1 MAKQTT
7 VQKDA
12 LQKIRDQKKTSVP
25 QALRDGKIDHGDAA
39 SPTRGVLDPYDFDK
53 FDAEFRSTGAETVRL
68 EKIIQEFLNAN
79 YGGSPD
85 DPRTWEVGF
94 FLEKDPRSQGAK
106 GYKVL
111 QVEMLGDAWS
121 DELQHESGL
130 TNYEGA
136 VTWNGRGTYERHIV
150 CVKTTQLAERQ
161 QAAKDKRLED
171 AMKHRQPDSVAGEVT
186 GPLQVTETQK
196 KQPLIPIEGESQGE
210 EGSAVD

>member
-25 QALRDGKIDHGDAA
+25 QALKDGRIDHGASA

-68 EKIIQEFLNAN
+68 EGIIQAFLNKN
-79 YGGSPD
+79 YGGDPD

-111 QVEMLGDAWS
+111 QVEMLGDTWS

-130 TNYEGA
+130 TNFEGA

-150 CVKTTQLAERQ
+150 CVKTTELSERQ

-171 AMKHRQPDSVAGEVT
+171 AMKHRQPDSVAGEIT
-186 GPLQVTETQK
+186 GPLQVIETQK
-196 KQPLIPIEGESQGE
+196 KQPLIPIEGESQSE